1 MTSCKGTKPNQTL
14 NCGSTAKNRLYSAI
28 FNNNGNH
35 SPPILVIVP
44 IHPDRFAVI
53 VSNSRWLFLLCHQQF
68 PPFYYSLACEVFQKI
83 SVDFLSGFSGIF
95 RFIFRFMRQKN
106 HLMSVF
112 SIGIIVDGTIHFMS
126 QHPRDRRLYNAS
138 PENAVR
144 KAFARTGRAPLSA
157 TAISALG
164 FGVFAFS
171 SFQPNWPLAIWYL
184 HLLFWRW

>member
-1 MTSCKGTKPNQTL
+1 MSVIPAGFF
-14 NCGSTAKNRLYSAI
+14 YYAI
-28 FNNNGNH
+28 
-35 SPPILVIVP
+35 
-44 IHPDRFAVI
+44 
-53 VSNSRWLFLLCHQQF
+53 SNSRLFTIHWLARFFKKFSWTSYLALQEFLDLCG
-68 PPFYYSLACEVFQKI
+68 K
-83 SVDFLSGFSGIF
+83 
-95 RFIFRFMRQKN
+95 KN

-126 QHPRDRRLYNAS
+126 QHPRDRRLHNAS

-157 TAISALG
+157 TAIPALG